1 MINKV
6 ILIGN
11 IGSQPEI
18 KISSKNSKFAK
29 IALATHQKY
38 TSKDGTTS
46 EKTQWHNVVV
56 FDPILADRVEKYYT
70 KGKMAYIEGQLET
83 RKYEHQGVT
92 KYITEVIVPK
102 FNGNIMLLSSKD
114 GKSDTQVPVS
124 PPVQEDD
131 EPIPF

>member
-18 KISSKNSKFAK
+18 KISSKNTKFVK

-124 PPVQEDD
+124 PPIQEDD

>member
-38 TSKDGTTS
+38 TTKDGTTS

-83 RKYEHQGVT
+83 RKYEHQGQT
-92 KYITEVIVPK
+92 KYITEVVVPK

-114 GKSDTQVPVS
+114 AKPDTTAPAPVD
-124 PPVQEDD
+124 DD

>member
-11 IGSQPEI
+11 IGSPPEI
-18 KISSKNSKFAK
+18 KISSKNTKFAK

-92 KYITEVIVPK
+92 KYITEVVVPK

-114 GKSDTQVPVS
+114 AKPDTTAPAPVD
-124 PPVQEDD
+124 DD

>member
-18 KISSKNSKFAK
+18 KISSKNTKFAK

-124 PPVQEDD
+124 PPIQEDD

>member
-18 KISSKNSKFAK
+18 KISSKNFKFAK

-38 TSKDGTTS
+38 TTKDGTTS

-83 RKYEHQGVT
+83 RKYEHQGQT
-92 KYITEVIVPK
+92 KYITEVVVPK

-124 PPVQEDD
+124 PPIQEDD

>member
-124 PPVQEDD
+124 PPIQEDD

>member
-11 IGSQPEI
+11 IGSPPEI
-18 KISSKNSKFAK
+18 KISSKNTKFAK

-70 KGKMAYIEGQLET
+70 KGKMAYNEGQLET
-83 RKYEHQGVT
+83 RKYEHQGQT
-92 KYITEVIVPK
+92 KYITEVVVPK

-114 GKSDTQVPVS
+114 AKPDTTAPAPVD
-124 PPVQEDD
+124 DD

>member
-18 KISSKNSKFAK
+18 KISSKNTKFAK

-83 RKYEHQGVT
+83 RKYEHQGQT
-92 KYITEVIVPK
+92 KYITEVVVPK

-114 GKSDTQVPVS
+114 AKPDTTEPAPVD
-124 PPVQEDD
+124 DD

>member
-18 KISSKNSKFAK
+18 KISSKNTKFAK

-114 GKSDTQVPVS
+114 AKSDTTAPAPVD
-124 PPVQEDD
+124 DD

>member
-18 KISSKNSKFAK
+18 KISSKNTKFAK

-114 GKSDTQVPVS
+114 AKPDTTEPAPVD
-124 PPVQEDD
+124 DD

>member
-18 KISSKNSKFAK
+18 KISSKNTKFAK

-114 GKSDTQVPVS
+114 AKPDTTAPAPVD
-124 PPVQEDD
+124 DD

>member
-18 KISSKNSKFAK
+18 KISSKNTKFAK

-46 EKTQWHNVVV
+46 EKHN
-56 FDPILADRVEKYYT
+56 
-70 KGKMAYIEGQLET
+70 G
-83 RKYEHQGVT
+83 
-92 KYITEVIVPK
+92 
-102 FNGNIMLLSSKD
+102 IMLLYSILYLQI
-114 GKSDTQVPVS
+114 G
-124 PPVQEDD
+124 
-131 EPIPF
+131 